1 MSGLFWLSYGST
13 TYNSV
18 SRSAPKETLGD
29 IYVNAPKM
37 TSLTR
42 AHIIAG
48 FIVSLG
54 VSLPISVVAQGASG
68 TLQVSASVTGLKPN
82 SASVSNIVKTVKV
95 GAGVYEIVAS
105 PEDGTIYV
113 AAVGPFGEKAAKIY
127 ALDAQTLDV
136 KTTFDVSANPNYG
149 LGINLRT
156 QMLYGSDTRG
166 GTLVVTD
173 IKSGKVVASITDPAD
188 PKAHLRDIEVDEENN
203 KIYVSNYG
211 KVASVWVIDGN
222 TNSLER
228 IIENTG
234 NGTMGLALD
243 KSENKLYVTN
253 LNADEVGVIDLNT
266 YKFVD
271 RIPTNGR
278 GPINLVLDKN
288 TRRLFVTNQ
297 RSGDVT
303 VINLDSGKVTDT
315 ISTGEGA
322 LGINLNP
329 NNNRV
334 YVTNRRAGTLTIF
347 DATTLEVLSTLETGT
362 HPQTIAIDTKT
373 NIVYV
378 TNKAKSAGRGKPPI
392 DDPNGDTVNRID
404 P

>member
-1 MSGLFWLSYGST
+1 
-13 TYNSV
+13 
-18 SRSAPKETLGD
+18 
-29 IYVNAPKM
+29 M